1 MSENA
6 KVVQPG
12 ECAMSTINR
21 RTFLRHSAG
30 LGALAGIGSIAFP
43 PSAWSADT
51 LHLLSWGW
59 GYDKSI
65 RDDVAPRLTGASI
78 ELEIGTNAANY
89 AKLVAQ
95 RANPIISGGTF
106 NGTFSYRGH
115 GDKLWAKLDKS
126 SIANAANVPDH
137 AYLETNGV
145 VFGVQPYGIVYNP
158 RFVEK
163 PKSYL
168 DLFDPKYKGKVGLS
182 DYIFDGFGLTA
193 KSMGKGVDDVAA
205 GIAAWMQHRANI
217 GPWNQSPAQTHDLV
231 ENGELWLAYGFGG
244 ICAGAIAAGKKI
256 AFTIPAEGA
265 TQVADVGHAI
275 AGFDAK
281 TTALTMRALGLFF
294 DDTAQLSFTRNVFT
308 SPISKSAKIPADLAS
323 NPALLSP
330 EQVAALHRP
339 DLELSAK
346 KFGEYKNLANQ
357 QLKS

>member
-1 MSENA
+1 MSMIHRRRFL
-6 KVVQPG
+6 Q
-12 ECAMSTINR
+12 ST
-21 RTFLRHSAG
+21 LA
-30 LGALAGIGSIAFP
+30 LGAAATTGMAP
-43 PSAWSADT
+43 RAASAADT
-51 LHLLSWGW
+51 LHILSWGW

-65 RDDVAPRLTGASI
+65 KDGVAPRLINTTI
-78 ELEIGTNAANY
+78 NLEVGTNAANY

-115 GDKLWAKLDKS
+115 IDKLWTKLDKS
-126 SIANAANVPDH
+126 SIPNAGNVPDY
-137 AYLETNGV
+137 AYLETAGV

-193 KSMGKGVDDVAA
+193 KAIGKGVDDVAA
-205 GIAAWMQHRANI
+205 GIGEWEKHKANI

-231 ENGELWLAYGFGG
+231 ESGELWLAYGFGG
-244 ICAGAIAAGKKI
+244 ISAGAIAGGKKI
-256 AFTIPAEGA
+256 AFTIPSEGA
-265 TQVADVGHAI
+265 TQVADVVHAL
-275 AGFDAK
+275 AGFNDK
-281 TTALTMRALGLFF
+281 TTELTKRALGLFL
-294 DDTAQLSFTRNVFT
+294 DDVAQLTFTRNVFT
-308 SPISKSAKIPADLAS
+308 SPISKTAKIPAELAS

-357 QLKS
+357 RLKS